1 MVVPAIMAPPTPT
14 SLARYSI
21 PSSSDSGYL
30 SRCVWQSN
38 NLNQIS
44 LESVL
49 LFRYNR
55 ATRIHHNDGIVVYSG
70 TSGDIWASLCGSR
83 GTL

>member
-1 MVVPAIMAPPTPT
+1 MVVPAIIAPPTPT
-14 SLARYSI
+14 SPARYSI

-38 NLNQIS
+38 NLNLIP
-44 LESVL
+44 LVAVL
-49 LFRYNR
+49 LFRFDR
-55 ATRIHHNDGIVVYSG
+55 ATRIHHNDVIVVYSG
-70 TSGDIWASLCGSR
+70 TSREIWTSLYGSR